1 MAKIHS
7 VMDFVHQ
14 FKVGM
19 NKGLSRLNTEL
30 FRLNTELF
38 RLNTELFSLD
48 CPLFF
53 IACFTGVFEPCFLES
68 WLG

>member
-19 NKGLSRLNTEL
+19 NKGLS
-30 FRLNTELF
+30 RLNTELF

>member
-30 FRLNTELF
+30 FS
-38 RLNTELFSLD
+38 LNTELFSLD
-48 CPLFF
+48 SPLFF
-53 IACFTGVFEPCFLES
+53 MAGFTGVFEPCFLES

>member
-19 NKGLSRLNTEL
+19 NKGVSRLNM
-30 FRLNTELF
+30 
-38 RLNTELFSLD
+38 ELFSLD
-48 CPLFF
+48 SPLFF

>member
-19 NKGLSRLNTEL
+19 NKGLSRLNM
-30 FRLNTELF
+30 R
-38 RLNTELFSLD
+38 LFSLD
-48 CPLFF
+48 SPLFF